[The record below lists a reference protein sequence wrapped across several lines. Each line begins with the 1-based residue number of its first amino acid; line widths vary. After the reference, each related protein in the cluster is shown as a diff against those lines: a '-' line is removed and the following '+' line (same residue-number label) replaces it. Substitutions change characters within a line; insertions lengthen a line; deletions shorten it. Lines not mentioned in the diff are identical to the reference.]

1 VLEASGVAGV
11 IEQALAMA
19 EAGGTITLVGLP
31 AQGTKVS
38 FDPTALIPAERVIRG
53 SSVGSLRPLVDI
65 PRYIG
70 MYLRGQLLLEPLVSA
85 RIRLDDVN
93 EGFAAMLRGEVA
105 RTVVTFGA

>member
-1 VLEASGVAGV
+1 
-11 IEQALAMA
+11 
-19 EAGGTITLVGLP
+19 
-31 AQGTKVS
+31 
-38 FDPTALIPAERVIRG
+38 
-53 SSVGSLRPLVDI
+53 
-65 PRYIG
+65 